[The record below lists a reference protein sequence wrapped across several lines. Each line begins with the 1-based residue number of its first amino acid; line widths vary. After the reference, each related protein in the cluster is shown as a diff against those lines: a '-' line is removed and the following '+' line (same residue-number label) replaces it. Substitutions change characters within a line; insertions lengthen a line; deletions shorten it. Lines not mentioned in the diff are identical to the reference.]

1 MEFEIILLSER
12 SQVQKD
18 KYHMVSPIHEIQT
31 EYMCVCVCNK
41 GKCGTVWRD
50 NGRGGERMREDE

>member
-31 EYMCVCVCNK
+31 EYMCVRVCVIKVNV
-41 GKCGTVWRD
+41 GQFGGTT
-50 NGRGGERMREDE
+50 GGEVKE